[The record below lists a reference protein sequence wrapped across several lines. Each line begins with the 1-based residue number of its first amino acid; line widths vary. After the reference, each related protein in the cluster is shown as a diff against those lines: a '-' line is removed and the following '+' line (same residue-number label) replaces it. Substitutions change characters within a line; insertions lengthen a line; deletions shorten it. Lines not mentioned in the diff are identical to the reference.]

1 LGIIINHLDLED
13 LLTLRCTNKYLYTL
27 IGSVHA
33 ANLERKLADRCI
45 TITAK
50 NGSRSIDKFVMD
62 ITWAFEGIHS
72 PQSNGMGDFEPN
84 PLPFSNFRL
93 RVLEKSTFDRSAT
106 STFLDRYGSSIQRL
120 SIDKFWG
127 CLQPPCSEAIDWG
140 EKTFYS
146 KLGFLKHLSITKVQ
160 VSDRQQRTTTQIVED
175 CFPES
180 LTKNLESLFVRSED
194 TGKEVTSLVMK
205 WFSKA
210 ERLENFGIPE
220 VVYLSVEDNNEE
232 YCHDDKA
239 LLHAFLVACWARD
252 KSGFPS
258 LKLLDLAEM
267 KWNDDSIQNHTDND
281 WVSFER
287 WMLERSRSGQN
298 HPCFYLAHVN
308 CGFFTL
314 LSPSPGNSLTRSVAD
329 IVLSLSSVNENVLQ
343 FSFPRLNALNLFSGD
358 SEWKRRR
365 NGPTATYQ
373 EQSMW
378 QNLESVL
385 IYSEKVENYT
395 EVEERSI
402 FFNKN

>member
-1 LGIIINHLDLED
+1 M
-13 LLTLRCTNKYLYTL
+13 NKDLYTL

-45 TITAK
+45 NITAK

-62 ITWAFEGIHS
+62 TTWAFQGIHS
-72 PQSNGMGDFEPN
+72 PQSNGRDDFVRN

-120 SIDKFWG
+120 CIDTFWG
-127 CLQPPCSEAIDWG
+127 CLPPCSEAIHWG
-140 EKTFYS
+140 ERTFYT

-180 LTKNLESLFVRSED
+180 LTKNLESLLVRSED

-220 VVYLSVEDNNEE
+220 VVYLSVEDNNKE

-239 LLHAFLVACWARD
+239 LLHAFLVASRARD

-267 KWNDDSIQNHTDND
+267 KWKDNSIQNHTDDD
-281 WVSFER
+281 WVNFER
-287 WMLERSRSGQN
+287 WMLERNRIGQN
-298 HPCFYLAHVN
+298 PPCFYLAHVN
-308 CGFFTL
+308 SGFFTL
-314 LSPSPGNSLTRSVAD
+314 LSPSPGNQLTRSVANF
-329 IVLSLSSVNENVLQ
+329 VLSLSSVNQNVLQ
-343 FSFPRLNALNLFSGD
+343 FEFPRLKALNLFSGD
-358 SEWKRRR
+358 AEWKMRR
-365 NGPTATYQ
+365 NGSSTATYQ
-373 EQSMW
+373 EPNMW
-378 QNLESVL
+378 QNLESVH
-385 IYSEKVENYT
+385 IYSEKVVNCT
-395 EVEERSI
+395 EVE
-402 FFNKN
+402 